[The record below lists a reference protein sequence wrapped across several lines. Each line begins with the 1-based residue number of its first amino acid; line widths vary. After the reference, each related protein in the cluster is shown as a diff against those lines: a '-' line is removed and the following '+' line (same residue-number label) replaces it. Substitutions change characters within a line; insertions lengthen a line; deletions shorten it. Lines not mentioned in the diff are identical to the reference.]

1 MDFTT
6 RTVMHNLIEGIILV
20 TVMVLIFM
28 ADWRTTIIVSI
39 IIPLSLLFAFLCL
52 KIAGMSANLLSLGAV
67 DFGIII
73 DGAVVMVEGVFVM
86 LDHKAKR
93 YGMERF
99 NKLAKGGWIKQTGT
113 GLGKAIFFSKLII
126 ITSLIPIFSF
136 QKVEG
141 KMFSPLAYTLGF
153 ALMGALL
160 FTLTLV
166 PVLMHIL
173 LNKNVREKHNPFVS
187 FWDRIV
193 EKRFYVCLQE

>member
-28 ADWRTTIIVSI
+28 ADWRTTVIVSI

-113 GLGKAIFFSKLII
+113 GLGKQFSSQ
-126 ITSLIPIFSF
+126 SLLL
-136 QKVEG
+136 
-141 KMFSPLAYTLGF
+141 SP
-153 ALMGALL
+153 
-160 FTLTLV
+160 
-166 PVLMHIL
+166 
-173 LNKNVREKHNPFVS
+173 R
-187 FWDRIV
+187 
-193 EKRFYVCLQE
+193 